1 MARSGFMDQQPER
14 LKIGSQLRSPQEGT
28 DLPRLLEQEVP
39 ALELTLRTYVWRAGL
54 ATGEALRDA
63 TLNLLSEVIQ
73 TALEQAAH
81 YDRSR
86 ELRPWLLGIA
96 ANLIKRQQVER
107 AKRSRREPLVGDLW
121 DETPETPGETA
132 LLARLAALSTPSPEE
147 AVEAQEQVEALLRL
161 VSVGDQ
167 QVLRLAILEDY
178 DGEHLARQL
187 GITPVAARVRLHRA
201 LQRLRG
207 AWERQQDWKAREQA

>member
-1 MARSGFMDQQPER
+1 MEQRLQRLQSGSR
-14 LKIGSQLRSPQEGT
+14 LRSPPEGA
-28 DLPRLLEQEVP
+28 DLPQLLEQEVP
-39 ALELTLRTYVWRAGL
+39 ALELTLRYYVWRAGL
-54 ATGEALRDA
+54 VRTEALQDA
-63 TLNLLSEVIQ
+63 TLELLSEVIQ

-121 DETPETPGETA
+121 DETLETPDEA
-132 LLARLAALSTPSPEE
+132 EVLVRLAALCSPSPEDI
-147 AVEAQEQVEALLRL
+147 VEAQEQAKALLRL
-161 VSVGDQ
+161 VSAEDQ
-167 QVLRLAILEDY
+167 QVLRLAILKDY
-178 DGEHLARQL
+178 DGERLAQQL

-201 LQRLRG
+201 LQRLRA
-207 AWERQQDWKAREQA
+207 AWERQQGGKAREQA